1 MLIVHPYLL
10 QHSSQVASVR
20 WSPIV
25 PEIVAIGDYS
35 NKVCLWNIEK
45 QSLVRVMSGHT
56 DRVSSL
62 AWNEY
67 ILSRFDRFK
76 CILFFVIRII

>member
-1 MLIVHPYLL
+1 
-10 QHSSQVASVR
+10 VASVR

-25 PEIVAIGDYS
+25 PEIVAIGDYN

-45 QSLVRVMSGHT
+45 NSLVRVMSGHT

-67 ILSRFDRFK
+67 ILSRFYIFP
-76 CILFFVIRII
+76 LVFPFFVQLGKFSLSVAQQNKY